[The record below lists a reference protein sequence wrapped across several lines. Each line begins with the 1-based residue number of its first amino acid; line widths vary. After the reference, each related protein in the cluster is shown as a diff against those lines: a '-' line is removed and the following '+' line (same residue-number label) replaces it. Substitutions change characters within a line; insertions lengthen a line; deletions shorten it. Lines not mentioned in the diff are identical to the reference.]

1 MTTLSFKEITNGEKE
16 KFKKVIKVTDQ
27 VQPLVSLSKK
37 PTEPKIVVNLRYI
50 KRKILIMSGK
60 GGVGKSTVAAN
71 LAIGLALHG
80 YRVGLLDCDIHGPT
94 IPTIFGM
101 ESMSPEVSEEG
112 IMPIDVFPNL
122 SLMSVGFLLEDKDSP
137 IIWRGPLK
145 MGMIEKLLGDV
156 VWGDLDFLII
166 DLPPGTGDEP
176 LSLALLIPNI
186 DGSVIVT
193 TPQDV
198 ALVSVRKSIE
208 FSKKLNVPI
217 IGIVDNMHGL
227 ICPHCGK
234 PIEVFKNGGVEKA
247 SKDFN
252 IPILARLPIEPKVA
266 KMEDKGTIVQEMLEH
281 DTDWQ
286 KKFENFVIAVEKA
299 LMEK

>member
-1 MTTLSFKEITNGEKE
+1 MIDN
-16 KFKKVIKVTDQ
+16 

-37 PTEPKIVVNLRYI
+37 PTEPKIIVNLRNI
-50 KRKILIMSGK
+50 KCKIMILSGK

-71 LAIGLALHG
+71 LAIGLALRG

-94 IPTIFGM
+94 IPTIFGL
-101 ESMSPEVSEEG
+101 ESKRPDVNEEG
-112 IMPIDVFPNL
+112 ILPIQVLPNL
-122 SLMSVGFLLEDKDSP
+122 SLMSIGFLLENKDSP

-145 MGMIEKLLGDV
+145 MGIIEQFLEDV
-156 VWGDLDFLII
+156 IWGELDFLII

-176 LSLALLIPNI
+176 LSLAQLIPNL

-198 ALVSVRKSIE
+198 ALISVRKSIG

-227 ICPHCGK
+227 ICPHCDK
-234 PIEVFKNGGVEKA
+234 PIEVFGNGGVEKA
-247 SKDFN
+247 SKDFK

-266 KMEDKGTIVQEMLEH
+266 EMEDKGTIIRELLEH
-281 DTDWQ
+281 STEWQ
-286 KKFENFVIAVEKA
+286 KNFENVVSAVEKI
-299 LMEK
+299 LEEK

>member
-1 MTTLSFKEITNGEKE
+1 MIDN
-16 KFKKVIKVTDQ
+16 

-37 PTEPKIVVNLRYI
+37 PTEPKIIVNLRNI
-50 KRKILIMSGK
+50 KCKIMILSGK

-71 LAIGLALHG
+71 LAIGLALRG

-94 IPTIFGM
+94 IPTIFGL
-101 ESMSPEVSEEG
+101 ESKRPDVNEEG
-112 IMPIDVFPNL
+112 ILPIQVLPNL
-122 SLMSVGFLLEDKDSP
+122 SLMSIGFLLENKDSP

-145 MGMIEKLLGDV
+145 MGIIEQFLEDV
-156 VWGDLDFLII
+156 IWGELDFLII

-176 LSLALLIPNI
+176 LSLAQLIPNL

-198 ALVSVRKSIE
+198 ALISVRKSIG

-227 ICPHCGK
+227 ICPHCDK
-234 PIEVFKNGGVEKA
+234 PIEVFGNGGVEKA

-266 KMEDKGTIVQEMLEH
+266 EMEDKGTIIRELLEH
-281 DTDWQ
+281 STEWQ
-286 KKFENFVIAVEKA
+286 KNFENVVSAVEKI
-299 LMEK
+299 LEEK

>member
-1 MTTLSFKEITNGEKE
+1 MIDN
-16 KFKKVIKVTDQ
+16 

-37 PTEPKIVVNLRYI
+37 PTEPKIIVNLRNI
-50 KRKILIMSGK
+50 KCKIMILSGK

-71 LAIGLALHG
+71 LAIGLALRG

-94 IPTIFGM
+94 IPTIFGL
-101 ESMSPEVSEEG
+101 ESKRPDVNEEG
-112 IMPIDVFPNL
+112 ILPIQVLPNL
-122 SLMSVGFLLEDKDSP
+122 SLMSIGFLLENKDSP

-145 MGMIEKLLGDV
+145 MGIIEQFLEDV
-156 VWGDLDFLII
+156 IWGELDFLII

-176 LSLALLIPNI
+176 LSLAQLIPNL

-198 ALVSVRKSIE
+198 ALISVRKSIG

-227 ICPHCGK
+227 ICPHCDK
-234 PIEVFKNGGVEKA
+234 PIEVFGNVGVEKA

-266 KMEDKGTIVQEMLEH
+266 EMEDKGTIIRELLEH
-281 DTDWQ
+281 STEWQ
-286 KKFENFVIAVEKA
+286 NNFENVVSAVEKI
-299 LMEK
+299 LEEK

>member
-1 MTTLSFKEITNGEKE
+1 M
-16 KFKKVIKVTDQ
+16 TDQ
-27 VQPLVSLSKK
+27 VQPLASLSKK
-37 PTEPKIVVNLRYI
+37 PTEPKMIVNLRRI
-50 KRKILIMSGK
+50 KRKIMIMSGK

-71 LAIGLALHG
+71 LAIGLILHG

-94 IPTIFGM
+94 IPTIFGL
-101 ESMSPEVSEEG
+101 ESKRLEVNEEG
-112 IMPIDVFPNL
+112 ILPIKVLPNL
-122 SLMSVGFLLEDKDSP
+122 SLMSIGFLLENKDSP

-145 MGMIEKLLGDV
+145 MGIIKQFLEDV
-156 VWGDLDFLII
+156 IWGELDFLII

-176 LSLALLIPNI
+176 LSLTQLIPNI

-193 TPQDV
+193 TPQDL
-198 ALVSVRKSIE
+198 ALISVRKSIG
-208 FSKKLNVPI
+208 FSEKLNVPI

-234 PIEVFKNGGVEKA
+234 PIEVFGTGGVEKA

-266 KMEDKGTIVQEMLEH
+266 EMEDRGTVVREMLAHSTE
-281 DTDWQ
+281 WQ
-286 KKFENFVIAVEKA
+286 KNFDNVVSAVEKI
-299 LMEK
+299 LKE